1 METDHAAA
9 KNQLYQLLGDLP
21 VISDPPSAHLIST
34 EETPHYVLEKITL
47 DLNGSEPVPAIL
59 TKPKTGRAAYPVI
72 LYNHAHGNRY
82 DIGKSELV
90 SGNEF
95 LGTPPYAEVLAEM
108 NIAALAIDHWGFGE
122 RRGRTESEL
131 FKQMLWSGQVLW
143 GMMVYDSLRAI
154 EYLTTRDDI
163 DSKRIGTLGLSM
175 GATMAWWTAALEP
188 RVRVCVDLCCMTDF
202 QSLIA
207 RQWLDGHG
215 IYYYVPRLLKYFTT
229 SQINALIAPRPHLSL
244 NGRYDRLTPPEGL
257 EKIDAELKKVYAEI
271 GAPDAWRMVVS
282 DSGHFETA
290 AMRSEVVSFLKK
302 WL

>member
-1 METDHAAA
+1 
-9 KNQLYQLLGDLP
+9 
-21 VISDPPSAHLIST
+21 
-34 EETPHYVLEKITL
+34 
-47 DLNGSEPVPAIL
+47 
-59 TKPKTGRAAYPVI
+59 
-72 LYNHAHGNRY
+72 
-82 DIGKSELV
+82 
-90 SGNEF
+90 
-95 LGTPPYAEVLAEM
+95 M

-122 RRGRTESEL
+122 RRGRTESEI

-154 EYLTTRDDI
+154 EYLTTRDDL
-163 DSKRIGTLGLSM
+163 DAKRIGTLGLSM

-188 RVRVCVDLCCMTDF
+188 RIRVCVDLCCMTDF

-207 RQWLDGHG
+207 TQWLDGHG

-244 NGRYDRLTPPEGL
+244 NGKYDRLTPPDGL
-257 EKIDAELKKVYAEI
+257 ERIDAELRKVYADM
-271 GAPDAWRMVVS
+271 GAKDAWRMVVS